1 MTDAG
6 LAGRPVDRARLA
18 RESWP
23 LAALALGAILALAAA
38 LRLWGIAHDLPFSF
52 YGDELFLMKRA
63 MAMGTGD
70 LNPHWFHKPS
80 LLMYVLAFCYGVYY
94 ALGRLA
100 GAWGSTAAF
109 GAHFLTDEGP
119 FLLIGRLV
127 VCASGVATVY
137 VVYRLARRAYGSP
150 AAALGAALVAAVLV
164 PMIAS
169 SQEIKSD
176 VPCAFLMTLSLYVF
190 LGVRETASARPLAIA
205 SLLAGAAMGMHY
217 YAAILPPTYAVLDAA
232 REAARA
238 RRARGAY
245 RPRAARLSGR
255 LAIVGAL
262 FLAGFFLTSPYNVL
276 DPDFRWAVA
285 GDLAHK
291 LHLKIGGAPAA
302 AAPGQP
308 AGGDAGALYEP
319 DTGVHYRPGVRAWA
333 GAARQLGEV
342 IVSPNALGWA
352 LALLSLLGLAVVVAR
367 RETRWYGL
375 LVLLPIAFFSL
386 AAVTLAAYHAAPRHL
401 NPVYPVLATL
411 IFPGVA
417 WLAARLH
424 VPERRRAAASL
435 AVVALACLPSAAV
448 AAAHDAALERLDSRV
463 VAYRWIV
470 AHLPRDGR
478 VLVDDYG
485 PELQPDRRAV
495 ARQQALLPALPRG
508 PFTAPQATRL
518 SLLARFPSKDAFDM
532 DELGHPWWLARE
544 TSDALLRA
552 SPADREMGN
561 PLISRQPL
569 PLAEYRAQ
577 GFRYVITNSAARDR
591 YFQGKQANGGFPSF
605 VRFYRELAALPPQ
618 ETFDPRAWHGK
629 GPVVWIYDL
638 AGGTG
643 ERKR

>member
-1 MTDAG
+1 MTVAD
-6 LAGRPVDRARLA
+6 LAGRPGEPARLA

-23 LAALALGAILALAAA
+23 LALGAILVLAAA

-70 LNPHWFHKPS
+70 LDPHWFHKPA
-80 LLMYVLAFCYGVYY
+80 LLMYVLAFCYGLFY
-94 ALGRLA
+94 LGGRLA

-109 GAHFLTDEGP
+109 GARFLTDEGP

-127 VCASGVATVY
+127 VCASGIATVY
-137 VVYRLARRAYGSP
+137 VVYRLARRAYGSLP
-150 AAALGAALVAAVLV
+150 SALGAALIAAVLV

-176 VPCAFLMTLSLYVF
+176 VPCAFLMTLSIYVF

-205 SLLAGAAMGMHY
+205 SLLAGTAMGMHY

-232 REAARA
+232 RA
-238 RRARGAY
+238 RRGEG
-245 RPRAARLSGR
+245 PRAARLLGR

-262 FLAGFFLTSPYNVL
+262 FLAGFFLTSPYNFL
-276 DPDFRWAVA
+276 DPGFRRAVE

-291 LHLKIGGAPAA
+291 LHLKLGGVPAATAA

-308 AGGDAGALYEP
+308 AGGDEAGTIYEP
-319 DTGVHYRPGVRAWA
+319 DTGVRYRPGARAWA
-333 GAARQLGEV
+333 GAARQLAEV
-342 IVSPNALGWA
+342 LVSPNALGWA

-367 RETRWYGL
+367 PETRWYGL

-401 NPVYPVLATL
+401 NPVYPLLATL
-411 IFPGVA
+411 IVPGVA
-417 WLAARLH
+417 WLVARLR
-424 VPERRRAAASL
+424 VPERRRTAASL

-485 PELQPDRRAV
+485 PQLQPDRRTV
-495 ARQQALLPALPRG
+495 ARQQALLPTLPRG

-532 DELGHPWWLARE
+532 DELGHPWWLAHE
-544 TSDALLRA
+544 KSDALLRA

-569 PLAEYRAQ
+569 PLAAYRAQ

-591 YFQGKQANGGFPSF
+591 YFRGKQANGGFPSF
-605 VRFYRELAALPPQ
+605 IRFYRELAALPPL

-643 ERKR
+643 ER